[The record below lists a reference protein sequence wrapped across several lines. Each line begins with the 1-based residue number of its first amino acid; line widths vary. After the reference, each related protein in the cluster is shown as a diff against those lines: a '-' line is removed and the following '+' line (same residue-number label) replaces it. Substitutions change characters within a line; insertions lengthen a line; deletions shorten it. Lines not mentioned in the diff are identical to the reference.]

1 MKHIAQLIEGTHSV
15 LHQLWEKN
23 QQVQQ
28 INQTLTDMLPSPLSK
43 HCRVVNLR
51 EQTAVIYTDS
61 AVWATRLRYLIPE
74 VLLIWQQQAAEI
86 TKIEIR
92 VHLEAIE
99 PVVTPHSNS
108 TSAMSP
114 VSAPIISN
122 ASVERQPSPET
133 TPFQPVVSSV
143 KKRGPY
149 PLTQNAAD
157 YLRHTADLTP
167 HPHLKAVLLRLA
179 SRSQTDKD

>member
-28 INQTLTDMLPSPLSK
+28 INQTLTDMLPPPLSK
-43 HCRVVNLR
+43 HCRVINLR

-74 VLLIWQQQAAEI
+74 VLLTWQQQAAEI

-99 PVVTPHSNS
+99 PITSNS
-108 TSAMSP
+108 NSAMSP
-114 VSAPIISN
+114 VAAPIISN
-122 ASVERQPSPET
+122 TSMEIPPSPET
-133 TPFQPVVSSV
+133 TPFQPVVPSV

-157 YLRHTADLTP
+157 YLRHTADLTR

-179 SRSQTDKD
+179 SRSQPTDKE